1 MKQTLLTL
9 GVITLMGCTPKAV
22 TPEQFTQALNNV
34 AVAVNNLHGRAC
46 ELEAKQKP
54 AIERAECKP
63 AKAEVK
69 K

>member
-1 MKQTLLTL
+1 MRAILTL
-9 GVITLMGCTPKAV
+9 GVIILTGCATKPAV

-46 ELEAKQKP
+46 ELEAKSK
-54 AIERAECKP
+54 IERPECKP
-63 AKAEVK
+63 VEK